1 VAGETRERLL
11 HAAATVIRRLG
22 VCALTLDA
30 VAAEAGVSK
39 GGLLYHFPSKE
50 ALLDGLIDW
59 WHDQFEESLSE
70 TDGEGPGALARAYL
84 RASAR
89 AEASTDEQATDRG
102 LLAVFTGHPDRLD
115 PVRRRYEAWQQRL
128 LEDADDDVDATIV
141 RLASDGLWFVELYGL
156 GAPTAELRRRVL
168 ERLDAMTRAS

>member
-11 HAAATVIRRLG
+11 HAATTVIRTVG
-22 VCALTLDA
+22 MCALTLEA

-50 ALLDGLIDW
+50 ALVDGLIEW
-59 WHDQFEESLSE
+59 WHEQFEESLRK
-70 TDGEGPGALARAYL
+70 TDDEGSGAFARAYL

-89 AEASTDEQATDRG
+89 GETTTDEQATDRG

-115 PVRRRYEAWQQRL
+115 PVRRRFEAWQERL
-128 LEDADDDVDATIV
+128 LADAADGVDATIV
-141 RLASDGLWFVELYGL
+141 RLASDGLWFADLYGL
-156 GAPTAELRRRVL
+156 GAPTEEMRRRVL
-168 ERLDAMTRAS
+168 ERLDAMTRAT